1 MAALGLI
8 VLTGEVDCERCP
20 LTLTIL
26 LPAWKACLE
35 ELEHAVR
42 IMPWDVCTCWNST
55 YDMLQFALEYKD
67 AVKMVTSDLSN
78 NLQKYELDNE
88 EWVIAKELANHH
100 LKGKVVYCSFL
111 S

>member
-1 MAALGLI
+1 MQLRKLSFAL
-8 VLTGEVDCERCP
+8 VNST
-20 LTLTIL
+20 TIL

-35 ELEHAVR
+35 ELERAVR
-42 IMPWDVCTCWNST
+42 IMPRDVRTRWNST